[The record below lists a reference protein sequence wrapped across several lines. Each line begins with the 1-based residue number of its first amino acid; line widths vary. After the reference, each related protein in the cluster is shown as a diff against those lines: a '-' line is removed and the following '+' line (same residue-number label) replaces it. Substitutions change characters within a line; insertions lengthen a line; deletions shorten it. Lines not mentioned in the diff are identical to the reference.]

1 MLVGGNKHLDLQGF
15 TENNNSKTLDLS
27 EIEKYWFKHT
37 DPARFGDG
45 NPNPQWRMNWSGD
58 WTIFEPEMLRVLTTI
73 VNITG
78 HMIPEFPD
86 LVNVLYFLV
95 VGKPLYLEESTWDTM
110 VIKHGN
116 GKCGP
121 ASQFFPMIFPCF
133 ATQQQ
138 VPGFR
143 SSFWVLQ
150 ETTHYSQSQRLKPSS
165 QSSWELHG
173 CSFGTDLLS
182 TWMFRI

>member
-1 MLVGGNKHLDLQGF
+1 
-15 TENNNSKTLDLS
+15 
-27 EIEKYWFKHT
+27 
-37 DPARFGDG
+37 
-45 NPNPQWRMNWSGD
+45 
-58 WTIFEPEMLRVLTTI
+58 
-73 VNITG
+73 
-78 HMIPEFPD
+78 MIPEFPD

-138 VPGFR
+138 VPGFQGAVPVFGFCKKR
-143 SSFWVLQ
+143 R
-150 ETTHYSQSQRLKPSS
+150 TTPRAR
-165 QSSWELHG
+165 
-173 CSFGTDLLS
+173 D
-182 TWMFRI
+182 